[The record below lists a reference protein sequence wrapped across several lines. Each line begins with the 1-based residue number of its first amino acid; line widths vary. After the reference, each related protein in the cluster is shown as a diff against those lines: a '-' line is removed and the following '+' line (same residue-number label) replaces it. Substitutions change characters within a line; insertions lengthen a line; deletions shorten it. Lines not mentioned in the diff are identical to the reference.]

1 VIKYSVQLLSFHVKL
16 IFTVRLEAYS
26 VPFSYAL
33 RYEVL
38 IRVNHG
44 AHKGLVGKRL
54 LDVGFSS
61 RYRLHE
67 AIAAISVPLAVTL
80 IHEKLIR
87 LYKECIIFE
96 EASTTL
102 TPTLDVVVKLKYVV
116 VNK

>member
-1 VIKYSVQLLSFHVKL
+1 VIKYSVKLFTVHVKL
-16 IFTVRLEAYS
+16 ILTIRLEAYG
-26 VPFSYAL
+26 VPCSDSL
-33 RYEVL
+33 SLEVL

-102 TPTLDVVVKLKYVV
+102 TPTFDVVVKLKYVM